1 MDKAAIS
8 WRSGTTAGRAVSLR
22 VRDDMAAKV
31 VIVLR
36 RRTSTHL
43 SRSRKGGLQEVAV
56 AVVIVVVVVGL
67 VMIARWGRSERASG
81 VEKVVEKFRSRDSGT
96 CFERVVEH
104 WRAEVMQ
111 ERERIDI
118 VLMLRERLI
127 CKPGALTSGLG
138 GG

>member
-36 RRTSTHL
+36 RRASTHL

-81 VEKVVEKFRSRDSGT
+81 VEKMVEKFRSRDSGT

>member
-36 RRTSTHL
+36 RRASTHL

-127 CKPGALTSGLG
+127 CKPGAQTSGLG

>member
-1 MDKAAIS
+1 
-8 WRSGTTAGRAVSLR
+8 
-22 VRDDMAAKV
+22 
-31 VIVLR
+31 
-36 RRTSTHL
+36 
-43 SRSRKGGLQEVAV
+43 LQEVAV

-81 VEKVVEKFRSRDSGT
+81 VEKMVEKFRSRDSGT